1 MKVLCVA
8 EKPSIAKAVANIL
21 GGQQVRSRET
31 RNKYTRNYDCTF
43 TFSEWG
49 SCSVTVTSVAG
60 HLFSTDFTQQHV
72 KWYSCAPADLFEA
85 RIVTDVSSNMKAV
98 HDNILSEARNSQMLM
113 IWTDCDREGEY
124 IGWEVMTAAQKS
136 NRAIR
141 VKRANFNNLEK
152 A

>member
-21 GGQQVRSRET
+21 GGQSVRSRET

-43 TFSEWG
+43 TFPGWG
-49 SCSVTVTSVAG
+49 GCDVTVTSVAG
-60 HLFSTDFTQQHV
+60 HLFSTDFTAQYV
-72 KWYSCAPADLFEA
+72 KWGSCAPADLFEA
-85 RIVTDVSSNMKAV
+85 RIETDVPSNMRTV
-98 HDNILSEARNSQMLM
+98 YDNIVSEARNSQVLM

-136 NRAIR
+136 NSTIG

-152 A
+152 V